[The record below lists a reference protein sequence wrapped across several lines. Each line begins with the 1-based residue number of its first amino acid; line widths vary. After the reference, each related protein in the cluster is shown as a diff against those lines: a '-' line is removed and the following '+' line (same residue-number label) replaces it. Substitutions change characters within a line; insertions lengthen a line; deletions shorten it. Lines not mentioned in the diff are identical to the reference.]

1 MYRYDLR
8 SLVITI
14 AALLVSLIPLDARAE
29 AKASVVIVPQ
39 TLTLSWDHDPGPYS
53 FNVYE
58 CTNLAAMS
66 SSLVLLTNTPQQSVL
81 VPLHSGS
88 HYFTVTCVDT
98 NTGDESWFA
107 IP

>member
-1 MYRYDLR
+1 MYRYDVR
-8 SLVITI
+8 SLVITA
-14 AALLVSLIPLDARAE
+14 AALLVSLVTLGARAE

-58 CTNLAAMS
+58 STNLAVFS
-66 SSLVLLTNTPQQSVL
+66 NPLVLRTNTTQQSVL
-81 VPLHSGS
+81 IPVQTGT

-98 NTGDESWFA
+98 NTGEESSLA
-107 IP
+107 VP